1 MVHIFIFYIHIIKA
15 PRKWCINKLIIYLE
29 RFQIKMIFKI
39 AVWDIHVD
47 VHTCI
52 TCLLCNQ
59 NLVEDECHFVTDC
72 PFNGYIKKKEIH
84 FSIMSQYL
92 TKILYF

>member
-47 VHTCI
+47 VDVDVLH
-52 TCLLCNQ
+52 
-59 NLVEDECHFVTDC
+59 V
-72 PFNGYIKKKEIH
+72 PKIKREN
-84 FSIMSQYL
+84 
-92 TKILYF
+92 

>member
-1 MVHIFIFYIHIIKA
+1 MNGTRIYFLHIIKA
-15 PRKWCINKLIIYLE
+15 SRKWCINKLIIYLE

-52 TCLLCNQ
+52 TCTKNQERKLVLL
-59 NLVEDECHFVTDC
+59 L
-72 PFNGYIKKKEIH
+72 FNT
-84 FSIMSQYL
+84 IMVMTTESVAL
-92 TKILYF
+92 IIKILYVFKVN